1 MNWSEGRY
9 KQLVINGVINGAGG
23 TSALCWCSVDVGAP
37 GCSVGVVPKGIWT
50 EMLCG
55 CSKIHLDFQ
64 ILSRRGSPTL
74 LMELQG
80 TPHHKDNVGQEW
92 QQEWD
97 ITAKT

>member
-37 GCSVGVVPKGIWT
+37 GCGVGVVPEGIWT
-50 EMLCG
+50 EMFWG

-64 ILSRRGSPTL
+64 ILSRRDSPTL

-92 QQEWD
+92 
-97 ITAKT
+97 